1 MSGATA
7 RNGLTR
13 PTARPTVRPTA
24 RPAGLRGSGPR
35 PGTTRSV
42 ASGRGPTPP
51 PLQVVPS
58 LRHRVAR
65 GPFVSMVVA
74 VLAAGLLALLG
85 LNTVLAQG
93 SFRQHALQVQAK
105 QLADR
110 EQDLRHQVDALQAP
124 AALAAAAQAQGM
136 VPAGPPAFLR
146 LPDGAVLGEAAPATA
161 PPAPPAPSP
170 AASADPAAGT
180 APTAKATVPAA
191 TAPRVPTSAATAP
204 RVPTPAATAPKV
216 PTPAAAR
223 APATGTARTTGTTLP
238 TAAAR

>member
-7 RNGLTR
+7 RTGLTR
-13 PTARPTVRPTA
+13 PSARPTA
-24 RPAGLRGSGPR
+24 RPAGPRGGGAR
-35 PGTTRSV
+35 PGTTRTV
-42 ASGRGPTPP
+42 AGGRGPTPP
-51 PLQVVPS
+51 PPLQVVPL
-58 LRHRVAR
+58 LRPRVAR

-110 EQDLRHQVDALQAP
+110 EQDLQHQVDALQAP

-146 LPDGAVLGEAAPATA
+146 LPDGAVLGQATPATA
-161 PPAPPAPSP
+161 PPAPPS
-170 AASADPAAGT
+170 
-180 APTAKATVPAA
+180 PAA
-191 TAPRVPTSAATAP
+191 TAPASPAAVAPAPSAAAKAGTTTA
-204 RVPTPAATAPKV
+204 PAATTATSKAATKKATAT
-216 PTPAAAR
+216 TPQ
-223 APATGTARTTGTTLP
+223 ATPGTR
-238 TAAAR
+238 